1 MSLTANQRVNES
13 NAEEQARANFYALLA
28 RLFYAP
34 PEDTFLHSIA
44 SSGDDDAQ
52 ANDGSDESLAA
63 GSLDSAWSDLVG
75 AAASA
80 DAVSVADEYNELFVG
95 SGRAEISLYVGAYT
109 ARSSVDTNL
118 VALREFLGSYGIA
131 RQSTVH
137 EPEDHVAMLFEVM
150 RHLISEEQA
159 AIDEQRMFFDRFVR
173 PGAIFLCDAIST
185 HDRADF
191 FRHVAAFA
199 KSFLLVEHGAFEM

>member
-1 MSLTANQRVNES
+1 MSLTANQPS
-13 NAEEQARANFYALLA
+13 PAIDTEEQARANFYALLA

-34 PEDTFLHSIA
+34 PEEAFLHRIA
-44 SSGDDDAQ
+44 SSDDDAQ

-63 GSLDSAWSDLVG
+63 GSLDSAWFDLVS

-80 DAVSVADEYNELFVG
+80 DQVKVADEYNGLFVG

-109 ARSSVDTNL
+109 ARSSVDSNL
-118 VALREFLGSYGIA
+118 VALREFLGSYGLA
-131 RQSTVH
+131 RQSSVN

-159 AIDEQRMFFDRFVR
+159 PIDEQRLFFDRFVR
-173 PGAIFLCDAIST
+173 QGAVSLCDAISN

-191 FRHVAAFA
+191 FRNVAVFA
-199 KSFLLVEHGAFEM
+199 KRFLLVEHDAFEM

>member
-1 MSLTANQRVNES
+1 MSLTAHQPVNEL

-34 PEDTFLHSIA
+34 PEDIFLRGIA
-44 SSGDDDAQ
+44 SSNDVDSH
-52 ANDGSDESLAA
+52 ANDVSDESLAA
-63 GSLDSAWSDLVG
+63 GSLDLEWCNLVS

-80 DAVSVADEYNELFVG
+80 DAVSVAEEYNELFVG

-109 ARSSVDTNL
+109 ARSSVDGNL
-118 VALREFLGSYGIA
+118 VALREFLGSHEIA
-131 RQSTVH
+131 RQTAVH

-150 RHLISEEQA
+150 RYLICEQQT
-159 AIDEQRMFFDRFVR
+159 AIDEQRLFFDRFVLS
-173 PGAIFLCDAIST
+173 GANSLCDAISN
-185 HDRADF
+185 HDDADF

-199 KSFLLVEHGAFEM
+199 ISFLLVEHDAFEM

>member
-1 MSLTANQRVNES
+1 MSQTADQPENVLDI
-13 NAEEQARANFYALLA
+13 EEQGRANFYALLA

-34 PEDTFLHSIA
+34 PEDTFLRSIA
-44 SSGDDDAQ
+44 ISGDDLDT
-52 ANDGSDESLAA
+52 NEDSDEASKA
-63 GSLDSAWSDLVG
+63 GALESVWFDLVG

-80 DAVSVADEYNELFVG
+80 DADSVADEYNELFVG

-109 ARSSVDTNL
+109 ARSNVDTNL
-118 VALREFLGSYGIA
+118 VALRETLASHGLA

-137 EPEDHVAMLFEVM
+137 EPEDHIAMLFEVM
-150 RHLISEEQA
+150 RFLISEQQA
-159 AIDEQRMFFDRFVR
+159 GIDEQRSFFDGFVWS
-173 PGAIFLCDAIST
+173 GALSLCDAISD

-199 KSFLLVEHGAFEM
+199 KSFLLVEHEAFEM